1 MGRNMSDFPI
11 PASIELISR
20 AMINETK
27 SFQIFI
33 TYRLDLPLQQFQD
46 ISSKNHIPACHP
58 KWVGHLG
65 TIMHSLSN
73 LDAVVGHLL
82 TSTTWTKWTSASITT
97 IIATVLVVAESSIA
111 CASAVACTA
120 CENPRATTPCGNSRA
135 AISYRTLRVATAC
148 WDPRPLSPTRIPG
161 PSLARTAADFDSS
174 WAISVTISI
183 GE

>member
-20 AMINETK
+20 AMINETE
-27 SFQIFI
+27 SFQISR

-65 TIMHSLSN
+65 TIMRSLSN

-82 TSTTWTKWTSASITT
+82 TSTTWTKWTSAAITT
-97 IIATVLVVAESSIA
+97 IIATVAVVAESS
-111 CASAVACTA
+111 VACTA
-120 CENPRATTPCGNSRA
+120 CENPRSTTPCGNSRA
-135 AISYRTLRVATAC
+135 AISYRTLRAATAC

-161 PSLARTAADFDSS
+161 LSLARTAADFDSS